1 MNVDRSSVLQE
12 GTVIDKKYR
21 GTVKQFYTMKGY
33 GFIIEDSG
41 ELGVDLICRHRDI
54 EMEGFRKL
62 VKGQKITF
70 EVLLDNEGRYCAVS
84 VVPDVVYRPVSSR

>member
-1 MNVDRSSVLQE
+1 MS
-12 GTVIDKKYR
+12 KKYR

-41 ELGVDLICRHRDI
+41 EIGVDLICRHKDI
-54 EMEGFRKL
+54 CMQGFRKL

-70 EVLLDNEGRYCAVS
+70 EVLEEGEGRYAAVN
-84 VVPDVVYRPVSSR
+84 VVPDIVYTPKTARN

>member
-1 MNVDRSSVLQE
+1 M
-12 GTVIDKKYR
+12 TAKKYR

-41 ELGVDLICRHRDI
+41 ELAVDLICRHTDI
-54 EMEGFRKL
+54 QMEGFRKL

-70 EVLLDNEGRYCAVS
+70 EIECDNQGRFCAKK
-84 VVPDVVYRPVSSR
+84 VVPDFVYSPTTKH